1 MEGYSLPEPIRGD
14 SWPLG
19 LSAEEEA
26 RVGEI
31 LAALPEEA
39 AGVHAAVT
47 RLLFDVI
54 SMLEGRLVTPS
65 DVDETLTWL
74 SDAFLSLFDEADAFA
89 DHHRDILALFPRH
102 AMAQARSTILHR
114 LVWARRN

>member
-1 MEGYSLPEPIRGD
+1 MEGYSLPEPIRAD

-19 LSAEEEA
+19 LSVEEEA
-26 RVGEI
+26 RVDEI

-54 SMLEGRLVTPS
+54 SMLESRLVTPS

-74 SDAFLSLFDEADAFA
+74 SDAFLSLFDEGDGFA
-89 DHHRDILALFPRH
+89 DHSGILALVTRH
-102 AMAQARSTILHR
+102 AMVQARSTILHR

>member
-1 MEGYSLPEPIRGD
+1 MEGYSLPEPIRAD

-19 LSAEEEA
+19 LSVEEEA
-26 RVGEI
+26 RVDEI

-54 SMLEGRLVTPS
+54 SMLESHLVTPS
-65 DVDETLTWL
+65 DVDETLTVFVHVTVPAEQTL
-74 SDAFLSLFDEADAFA
+74 YVYVAAVGD
-89 DHHRDILALFPRH
+89 
-102 AMAQARSTILHR
+102 
-114 LVWARRN
+114 LVPG